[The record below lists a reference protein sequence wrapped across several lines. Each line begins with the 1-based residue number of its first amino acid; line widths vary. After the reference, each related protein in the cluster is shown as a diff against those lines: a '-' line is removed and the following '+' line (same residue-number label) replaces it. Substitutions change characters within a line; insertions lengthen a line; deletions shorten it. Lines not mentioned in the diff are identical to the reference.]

1 MDLYQKSQIRKIKDK
16 HDFRFT
22 KSLGQNFLVSQ
33 DIVQTIIERSDIG
46 ENDLVIEIGPG
57 MGTLTGLAAER
68 AAGVIAIEI
77 DSELIP
83 ILEETLSEY
92 DNVTIINKDILKT
105 DLNAVIREARLEG
118 DTKRH
123 PDRGEIRVIGNLPY
137 YITTPI
143 IMKILRD
150 EVPAASI
157 TVMMQKEVADR
168 IRSGPGS
175 KLYGALSVAVQYY
188 CEVEEI
194 CQVPAECFEPRPKVD
209 SEVLKLKIRREKAV
223 KVKDEDLFFSV
234 VKAGFSQR
242 RKTLGNC
249 MKNLI
254 GNDKEKVSGIL
265 SAAGIDPQRRAE
277 TLSLEEFAKITEQID
292 KIG

>member
-1 MDLYQKSQIRKIKDK
+1 MDLYQKSQIRKIKDE

-33 DIVQTIIERSDIG
+33 DTIETIIERSDIG
-46 ENDLVIEIGPG
+46 EKDLVIEIGPG

-68 AAGVIAIEI
+68 AAKVIAVEI

-83 ILEETLSEY
+83 ILEETLSDYNNIE
-92 DNVTIINKDILKT
+92 IINKDILKT
-105 DLNAVIREARLEG
+105 DLRSLIESAKRKDPDIR
-118 DTKRH
+118 DV
-123 PDRGEIRVIGNLPY
+123 RVIGNLPY

-143 IMKILRD
+143 IMKILRE

-168 IRSGPGS
+168 IRSGPRS
-175 KLYGALSVAVQYY
+175 KQYGALSVAVQYY

-209 SEVLKLKIRREKAV
+209 SEVLKLKIRDEKAV
-223 KVKDEDLFFSV
+223 TVPDEELFFAV

-242 RKTLGNC
+242 RKTLANC

-254 GNDKEKVSGIL
+254 GNDRERINNIL
-265 SAAGIDPQRRAE
+265 SLANIDSQRRAE
-277 TLSLEEFAKITEQID
+277 TLSLNEFARITEQLCEESKD
-292 KIG
+292 

>member
-105 DLNAVIREARLEG
+105 DLNAVIREARRY
-118 DTKRH
+118 K
-123 PDRGEIRVIGNLPY
+123 
-137 YITTPI
+137 TP
-143 IMKILRD
+143 
-150 EVPAASI
+150 
-157 TVMMQKEVADR
+157 
-168 IRSGPGS
+168 PGS
-175 KLYGALSVAVQYY
+175 RRHTGDRQPALLHHHADHY
-188 CEVEEI
+188 
-194 CQVPAECFEPRPKVD
+194 
-209 SEVLKLKIRREKAV
+209 
-223 KVKDEDLFFSV
+223 ED
-234 VKAGFSQR
+234 
-242 RKTLGNC
+242 T
-249 MKNLI
+249 
-254 GNDKEKVSGIL
+254 SG
-265 SAAGIDPQRRAE
+265 
-277 TLSLEEFAKITEQID
+277 
-292 KIG
+292 